1 MAEKDI
7 NTIVGGAYSGMQ
19 LCWNPM
25 GPDKTVYLKGT
36 DITITTEYVTS
47 VQVRNTRD
55 GSALKGALVA
65 GLQGALIAQN
75 MGGYVMLEI
84 NWKDGSQSIAKVTK
98 GGADDVITSSYR
110 SNATFLA
117 DRAEKEKALKER
129 RDAQS
134 KKFKEKDENWR
145 ALGPKKQRIRVYSA
159 LAIGVLLLFGG
170 GGLGIYEMTHGR
182 EVAAA
187 AFFLLAFVGAI
198 CSLYGWI
205 KKGEMAPIEKK
216 GEKAPI
222 KKKGE
227 MAPIKWIDLVIPD
240 GTTEIER
247 NKYAKIKNA
256 KSITLP
262 ASIKKINEAA
272 FAADYHLVEVH
283 YQGDIAGWLA
293 IEGLNN
299 LHRYGGALYVGGQE
313 IKETVIIPNGVKRIC
328 VCAFLGCEEL
338 RSLTIPASVTEI
350 GADAIPSTV
359 SEINYLGDKA
369 SLFRIKG
376 FGRLL
381 AADTLIVGGK
391 PFDGEVEIPDGT
403 EKLER
408 RMYAGCKKIEVL
420 TVPSSVTEIAE
431 NALPKEIGKIV
442 YEGTKDSLLKIKG
455 FQQLLRAETLML
467 GKAPFDGELRI
478 PESALHVGVLGDLE
492 IEEEAFA
499 GCKCLRSVVIPGT
512 VESINSRAFADCTAL
527 SSVEIEEEENHVLV
541 FSAAFEGC
549 TSLKRVLCSEEKVP
563 LDESD
568 LPAGCKLEHYRSAVK
583 ETAPT
588 AAPQSDSALDDI
600 KKLKELLDMGLIS
613 QEEFDA
619 KKKQILGL

>member
-84 NWKDGSQSIAKVTK
+84 NWKDGSQSIAKMTK
-98 GGADDVITSSYR
+98 GGADDVIASSYR

-117 DRAEKEKALKER
+117 NLAQKEQERKAWQSAQWQKQKEKNER
-129 RDAQS
+129 WQ
-134 KKFKEKDENWR
+134 

-170 GGLGIYEMTHGR
+170 GGLGIHEMTHGG
-182 EVAAA
+182 EGAAA
-187 AFFLLAFVGAI
+187 AFLFLAFIGVI
-198 CSLYGWI
+198 CCLYGLI
-205 KKGEMAPIEKK
+205 KSSSLSPSKM
-216 GEKAPI
+216 
-222 KKKGE
+222 
-227 MAPIKWIDLVIPD
+227 IDLVVPD
-240 GTTEIER
+240 GTTVVESYR
-247 NKYAKIKNA
+247 YAKKKNA
-256 KSITLP
+256 KSVTLP
-262 ASIKKINEAA
+262 ASLKKIKV
-272 FAADYHLVEVH
+272 FGFSSDCHPVTVR
-283 YQGDIAGWLA
+283 YQGDLAGWLD

-299 LHRYGGALYVGGQE
+299 LHRYGAPLFVGEQE
-313 IKETVIIPNGVKRIC
+313 IKGAVVIPDGVKRIC
-328 VCAFLGCEEL
+328 ASAFLGCKEL
-338 RSLTIPASVTEI
+338 TSLTVPASVTEI

-376 FGRLL
+376 FGPLL
-381 AADTLIVGGK
+381 AAGTLIVGGK

-467 GKAPFDGELRI
+467 GKEPFDGELRI
-478 PESALHVGVLGDLE
+478 PESALHVDVLGDLE

-527 SSVEIEEEENHVLV
+527 SSVEIEEEENLVLV

-549 TSLKRVLCSEEKVP
+549 TSLKRVLCSEEKVS

-568 LPAGCKLEHYRSAVK
+568 LPAGCKLEYYKSDVQESAPIQAS
-583 ETAPT
+583 TSAPT
-588 AAPQSDSALDDI
+588 AAPQSGSALDDI
-600 KKLKELLDMGLIS
+600 KKLKELLDMGLIT
-613 QEEFDA
+613 QDEFEA